1 MKLQSRITI
10 SNTVMVVVTVITF
23 SMIQV
28 LGFHFTSNQILEQT
42 STKVSQSLL
51 SQLEQRAAYTANYLS
66 DALINPIYKF
76 DMEGV
81 HELLEPAL
89 KSDEVLAIV
98 VFDASGNT
106 FHTGQRID
114 ASYGIPF
121 DMPDVKEAVLKLGIE
136 YQQVVNNQLLYAK
149 PLYIGDEL
157 LGGLFLKLSV
167 EGIEQ
172 DIAQTRSIIENI
184 NLKASKTGTLGSALL
199 AFVFCV
205 VSIVVSFLITRTI
218 ISPVTLL
225 VEHARRITQ
234 GDYLHDNTIDRN
246 DEVGE
251 LANTFN
257 EMSAS
262 LKERTEAIE
271 FLAYHDHLTE
281 LPNRTL
287 FIKQVSEVIDQKG
300 AAQQHSLAILF
311 IDLDEF
317 KGVNDNFGHHA
328 GDLLLCEVSS
338 RLTSKIIEY
347 QNRFHHSVVNGVGA
361 NDVVSRT
368 WRTNRGIV
376 SRIGG
381 DEFLLCVPY
390 SGDIQQLFEFSN
402 SLLDSLCSPISVGVK
417 KEPVVISGSIGIA
430 TYPNDGVDAEELIK
444 HADIAMYQAKAMG
457 KRTYSHFT
465 DEMRKQVRHKAW
477 IERKMR
483 VAMSDMSQFE
493 VWYQPFFDIKTRE
506 LLGAEALVRWNMP
519 NKGILCPD
527 DFIPIA
533 EATGLIVPIGE
544 WITEQVCSQLQEWE
558 GTLSPDFYVSVN
570 LSAKQLYRQQIVDVF
585 RNQLE
590 VKNIPPCRIHAE
602 VTESLLMQNEDE
614 SLQTLISLRELGIQV
629 WLDDFGTGY
638 SSLGYLRK
646 FQVDGVK
653 IDRSFVADIEVDSND
668 RALCSTIISMARDLN
683 LAVVA
688 EGIEK
693 EAQAYFLQEK
703 GCRIGQG
710 ELVSGPL
717 KPQSFEQKFCQQT
730 QH

>member
-10 SNTVMVVVTVITF
+10 SSTVMVVVTVITF
-23 SMIQV
+23 SIIQ
-28 LGFHFTSNQILEQT
+28 LFGFHFTSNQILEQT
-42 STKVSQSLL
+42 SNKVSQSLL
-51 SQLEQRAAYTANYLS
+51 SQLEQRATYTANYLS
-66 DALINPIYKF
+66 EALINPMYKF

-89 KSDEVLAIV
+89 KSKEVLAIV
-98 VFDASGNT
+98 VFDAYGNT

-121 DMPDVKEAVLKLGIE
+121 DKLDVKEAVLTHKIE
-136 YQQVVNNQLLYAK
+136 YQRVVNNQLWYAK

-157 LGGLFLKLSV
+157 LGGLFLKLSI
-167 EGIEQ
+167 EGINQ
-172 DIAQTRSIIENI
+172 DISQTRSIIENI
-184 NLKASKTGTLGSALL
+184 NQKASRTGTFGSALL

-205 VSIVVSFLITRTI
+205 VSIVLSFFITRTI
-218 ISPVTLL
+218 ISPVTSL

-234 GDYLHDNTIDRN
+234 GDYLQDNIIDRN
-246 DEVGE
+246 DELGE
-251 LANTFN
+251 LAATFN

-281 LPNRTL
+281 LPNRPL
-287 FIKQVSEVIDQKG
+287 FIKRVSHAIEKKG
-300 AAQQHSLAILF
+300 AAQQQSFAILF

-328 GDLLLCEVSS
+328 GDLLLCEVSN
-338 RLTSKIIEY
+338 RLKSQVASYERY
-347 QNRFHHSVVNGVGA
+347 FNE
-361 NDVVSRT
+361 
-368 WRTNRGIV
+368 TNSESLLSNGIV

-381 DEFLLCVPY
+381 DEFLLCIPY
-390 SGDIQQLFEFSN
+390 FDDLQALFDFSDT
-402 SLLDSLCSPISVGVK
+402 LLESLCTPISVGVK
-417 KEPVVISGSIGIA
+417 RETVVISGSIGIA
-430 TYPNDGVDAEELIK
+430 TYPNDGVNAEELIK
-444 HADIAMYQAKAMG
+444 HADIAMYQAKALG

-465 DEMRKQVRHKAW
+465 DEMRKQVRHRAW
-477 IERKMR
+477 IERKLRM
-483 VAMSDMSQFE
+483 AMSDMTQFE
-493 VWYQPFFDIKTRE
+493 VWYQPFFDIKSRK

-519 NKGILCPD
+519 NKGILGPD
-527 DFIPIA
+527 EFIPIA
-533 EATGLIVPIGE
+533 EATRLIVPIGE
-544 WITEQVCSQLQEWE
+544 WVTEQVCEQLQEW
-558 GTLSPDFYVSVN
+558 GTKLSSDFYISVN
-570 LSAKQLYRQQIVDVF
+570 LSAKQLYRQQIVEVF
-585 RNQLE
+585 RDQMKE
-590 VKNIPPCRIHAE
+590 RNILPSRIHVE
-602 VTESLLMQNEDE
+602 VTESLLMQNEEE

-646 FQVDGVK
+646 FPVDGVK
-653 IDRSFVADIEVDSND
+653 IDRSFVADIEVDGND

-693 EAQAYFLQEK
+693 EVQAVFLNEK

-710 ELVSGPL
+710 ELLSGPL
-717 KPQSFEQKFCQQT
+717 KAEQFEQRFRLSMNK
-730 QH
+730 

>member
-23 SMIQV
+23 SIIQL

-51 SQLEQRAAYTANYLS
+51 SQLEQRAEYTGNYLS
-66 DALINPIYKF
+66 EALINPIYKF

-89 KSDEVLAIV
+89 NSSEVLAIV
-98 VFDASGNT
+98 VFDTEGNI

-114 ASYGIPF
+114 ASYGIEF
-121 DMPDVKEAVLKLGIE
+121 DMPKVKEAVLELGIE
-136 YQQVVNNQLLYAK
+136 YKRVVDNELRYAR

-157 LGGLFLKLSV
+157 LAGLFLKLSV
-167 EGIEQ
+167 EGIEH
-172 DIAQTRSIIENI
+172 DIAQTRSIIQNI
-184 NLKASKTGTLGSALL
+184 NDKASQTGTLGSALL

-205 VSIVVSFLITRTI
+205 ISIMVSYLITRTI

-234 GDYLHDNTIDRN
+234 GDYQQDNTINRN

-257 EMSAS
+257 EMSES
-262 LKERTEAIE
+262 LKQRTESIE

-287 FIKQVSEVIDQKG
+287 FIKRVSELLEEKG
-300 AAQQHSLAILF
+300 AAQQQSLAILF

-328 GDLLLCEVSS
+328 GDRLLCEVAS
-338 RLTSKIIEY
+338 RLESQIASYQHSIERTSL
-347 QNRFHHSVVNGVGA
+347 
-361 NDVVSRT
+361 
-368 WRTNRGIV
+368 TNPLIFDGIV

-381 DEFLLCVPY
+381 DEFLLCLPY
-390 SGDIQQLFEFSN
+390 SGDIQLLFEFSN
-402 SLLDSLCSPISVGVK
+402 SLLASLCSPISVGVK

-430 TYPNDGVDAEELIK
+430 TYPNDGIDAEELIK
-444 HADIAMYQAKAMG
+444 HADIAMYQAKALG
-457 KRTYSHFT
+457 KSTYSHFT

-477 IERKMR
+477 IERKLR
-483 VAMSDMSQFE
+483 VAMLDMTQFE
-493 VWYQPFFDIKTRE
+493 VWYQPFFDIDTRE

-519 NKGILCPD
+519 NKGILSPD
-527 DFIPIA
+527 EFIPIA

-544 WITEQVCSQLQEWE
+544 WVTEQVCAQLVAWE
-558 GTLSPDFYVSVN
+558 SKLNSSFYISVN

-585 RNQLE
+585 RNQMQM
-590 VKNIPPCRIHAE
+590 KNIRPHRIQAE

-614 SLQTLISLRELGIQV
+614 SLHTLISLRDLGIQV

-653 IDRSFVADIEVDSND
+653 IDRSFVADIETDSND

-693 EAQAYFLQEK
+693 EAQAQFLQEK

-710 ELVSGPL
+710 ELLSAPL
-717 KPQSFEQKFCQQT
+717 EAKQFEQMFWPLIRVKE
-730 QH
+730 

>member
-10 SNTVMVVVTVITF
+10 SSTVMVVVTVITF
-23 SMIQV
+23 SIIQ
-28 LGFHFTSNQILEQT
+28 LFGFDITSNQILEQT
-42 STKVSQSLL
+42 SNKVSQSLL
-51 SQLEQRAAYTANYLS
+51 SQLEQRATYTANYLS
-66 DALINPIYKF
+66 EALINPMYKF

-89 KSDEVLAIV
+89 KSKEVLAIV
-98 VFDASGNT
+98 VFDAYGNT

-121 DMPDVKEAVLKLGIE
+121 DKLDVKEAVLTHKIE
-136 YQQVVNNQLLYAK
+136 YQRVVNNQLWYAK

-157 LGGLFLKLSV
+157 LGGLFLKLSI
-167 EGIEQ
+167 EGINQ
-172 DIAQTRSIIENI
+172 DISQTRSIIENI
-184 NLKASKTGTLGSALL
+184 NQKASRTGTFGSALL

-205 VSIVVSFLITRTI
+205 VSIVLSFFITRTI
-218 ISPVTLL
+218 ISPVTSL

-234 GDYLHDNTIDRN
+234 GDYLQDNIIDRN

-251 LANTFN
+251 LAATFN

-281 LPNRTL
+281 LPNRPL
-287 FIKQVSEVIDQKG
+287 FIKRVSHAIEKKG
-300 AAQQHSLAILF
+300 AAQQQSFAILF

-328 GDLLLCEVSS
+328 GDLLLCEVSN
-338 RLTSKIIEY
+338 RLKSQVASYERY
-347 QNRFHHSVVNGVGA
+347 F
-361 NDVVSRT
+361 DE
-368 WRTNRGIV
+368 TNSESLLSNGIV

-381 DEFLLCVPY
+381 DEFLLCIPY
-390 SGDIQQLFEFSN
+390 FDDLQALFDFSDT
-402 SLLDSLCSPISVGVK
+402 LLESLCTPISVGVK
-417 KEPVVISGSIGIA
+417 RETVVISGSIGIA
-430 TYPNDGVDAEELIK
+430 TYPNDGVNAEELIK
-444 HADIAMYQAKAMG
+444 HADIAMYQAKALG

-465 DEMRKQVRHKAW
+465 DEMRKQVRHRAW
-477 IERKMR
+477 IERKLRM
-483 VAMSDMSQFE
+483 AMSDMTQFE
-493 VWYQPFFDIKTRE
+493 VWYQPFFDIKSRK

-519 NKGILCPD
+519 NKGILGPD
-527 DFIPIA
+527 EFIPIA
-533 EATGLIVPIGE
+533 EATRLIVPIGE
-544 WITEQVCSQLQEWE
+544 WVTEQVCEQLQEW
-558 GTLSPDFYVSVN
+558 GTKLSSDFYISVN
-570 LSAKQLYRQQIVDVF
+570 LSAKQLYRQQIVEVF
-585 RNQLE
+585 RDQMKE
-590 VKNIPPCRIHAE
+590 RNILPSRIHVE
-602 VTESLLMQNEDE
+602 VTESLLMQNEEE

-646 FQVDGVK
+646 FPVDGVK
-653 IDRSFVADIEVDSND
+653 IDRSFVADIEVDGND

-693 EAQAYFLQEK
+693 EVQAVFLNEK

-710 ELVSGPL
+710 ELLSGPL
-717 KPQSFEQKFCQQT
+717 KSEQFEQRFRLSMNK
-730 QH
+730 